1 MKKQFDNLLAWK
13 EKIRDS
19 NKANL
24 LKFDQ
29 LRTQLGL
36 LKQENE
42 KYKQCLQDPHMK
54 VWPYILLQL
63 STICTNTLYLTAVRY
78 RVFVQIVDN
87 CSKI

>member
-54 VWPYILLQL
+54 V
-63 STICTNTLYLTAVRY
+63 
-78 RVFVQIVDN
+78 
-87 CSKI
+87 